1 MSEEIIEK
9 KKILIFVYIIIFISF
24 AYSITI
30 GTNWHSEPGAVGDN
44 RVYHD
49 RYAGELGLSE
59 KSKKHREFHGGMAGD
74 AIHYIMIAM
83 GRSDV
88 SHTPYT
94 YRILVPTT
102 VGFFAKYLSKDQK
115 DNEFYNDILF
125 KKISFLWRGVNLFCC
140 FLLILIPF
148 LHYRN
153 FIFSEKSPQIF
164 VPLILMNLINA
175 GVILTV
181 PYSLLDIPLYVI
193 FSLAASFFFLKNFV
207 LLSII
212 IAIGIL
218 VKEISIILYLPLMYL
233 LISEKFYLKFKNLL
247 FFLLPLIIF
256 ISIRKFISGDI
267 TDMGQMRYDI
277 TKNPF
282 DFYYFNRNFYDVG
295 LQNFSARIANS
306 LIFVILI
313 SFYLRIKFKLEKEI
327 FIVCILFTF
336 LIILL
341 NFLFASGVMRVCQ
354 IALPFLL
361 FYSLESIFKKYNN
374 LIC

>member
-1 MSEEIIEK
+1 MSKEIIEK

-30 GTNWHSEPGAVGDN
+30 GTNWHSEPGAVSDN
-44 RVYHD
+44 RVYYD
-49 RYAGELGLSE
+49 RYAEELGLSE

-115 DNEFYNDILF
+115 NHEFYNDILF
-125 KKISFLWRGVNLFCC
+125 KKISFLWRGINLFCC

-148 LHYRN
+148 YHYRN
-153 FIFSEKSPQIF
+153 FIISEKSPQIF

-181 PYSLLDIPLYVI
+181 PYSLLDIPTYVI

-207 LLSII
+207 LFSIT

-218 VKEISIILYLPLMYL
+218 VKEVSILLYLPLMYL
-233 LISEKFYLKFKNLL
+233 LICEKFYLKFKNLL

-282 DFYYFNRNFYDVG
+282 DFYYFNRNFYEVG

-306 LIFVILI
+306 LIFIFII
-313 SFYLRIKFKLEKEI
+313 SFYLRLKFKIRKQTYI
-327 FIVCILFTF
+327 FCVSFAFFIVIA
-336 LIILL
+336 
-341 NFLFASGVMRVCQ
+341 NFLFGSGVMRVSQ

-361 FYSLESIFKKYNN
+361 FYSLESIFQKYKN
-374 LIC
+374 